1 MRAHVITRIYVRKKK
16 KKKIKNLLK
25 SEKHGRQQ
33 GKRDIGRTT

>member
-25 SEKHGRQQ
+25 SEKSWQ
-33 GKRDIGRTT
+33 TTRKA

>member
-1 MRAHVITRIYVRKKK
+1 MRAHVITRIYVRKK

-33 GKRDIGRTT
+33 GKRDIGRAT